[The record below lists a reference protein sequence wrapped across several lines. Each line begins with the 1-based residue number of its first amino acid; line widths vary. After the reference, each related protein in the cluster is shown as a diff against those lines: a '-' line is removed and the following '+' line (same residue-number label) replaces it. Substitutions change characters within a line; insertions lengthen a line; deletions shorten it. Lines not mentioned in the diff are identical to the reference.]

1 MENGL
6 YYKNLPKSKVSFL
19 IFVFVGVYIIGVF
32 GNQVKLI
39 GSDYPTSNQIG
50 TGDAYYS
57 SDSTSNYSNYKGG
70 QSIVY
75 WYKWNP
81 SGSADWSSSVFVTTN
96 LNTIYLN
103 NLGQSWSNLIATH
116 SWKVGEISY
125 DNVFN
130 SPVQTVYNNEVGTN
144 STSTTYSAKIGLMY
158 VSDYGY
164 AASNSNWTTALYN
177 YDTSTNT
184 NNNWMY
190 LGLDEWTI
198 SPRSGDSTAL
208 FKVDVTG
215 YLRGLGEELW
225 YYYVVRPCFY
235 LNSDVEYASG
245 SGTISDPIRIKID

>member
-19 IFVFVGVYIIGVF
+19 IFVFVGVHIIGVF

-96 LNTIYLN
+96 LNTKFFSMIKKKKE
-103 NLGQSWSNLIATH
+103 NLI
-116 SWKVGEISY
+116 KLLI
-125 DNVFN
+125 
-130 SPVQTVYNNEVGTN
+130 
-144 STSTTYSAKIGLMY
+144 I
-158 VSDYGY
+158 
-164 AASNSNWTTALYN
+164 
-177 YDTSTNT
+177 
-184 NNNWMY
+184 
-190 LGLDEWTI
+190 
-198 SPRSGDSTAL
+198 
-208 FKVDVTG
+208 
-215 YLRGLGEELW
+215 
-225 YYYVVRPCFY
+225 
-235 LNSDVEYASG
+235 
-245 SGTISDPIRIKID
+245 